1 MKTSVAVV
9 GSIVAA
15 HVVAGSALLM
25 QGCGTTRGPME
36 LPDEVSMPPRTE
48 VSDPIIPSDPV
59 VRSEVD
65 YTPASG
71 PLDPAIKSWPTAKTT
86 VYTVKS
92 GDVMSRIAQRYGL
105 TVAEIMSLNDMTDPN
120 RLRAGQKLV
129 LPGSVDLAKSA
140 TRSTT
145 PRQVAPKDGALHV
158 VVPGD
163 CLSKIAAAYGVS
175 QQSVR
180 KANRMKG
187 DLVYVGQK
195 LVIPGGKKQAGAASS
210 SRALSAPVPSLLP
223 APAPMTLPPPADRTP
238 DITTDATIPM
248 LVPADQPAPTPGAM
262 RDHLISEGDSMLGI
276 SSRYNVS
283 ISDLKAANPGLTDVT
298 LVPGKSIK
306 VPMGE

>member
-48 VSDPIIPSDPV
+48 VSDSIIPSDPV
-59 VRSEVD
+59 VRED